1 MEVFVPYKMKIGT
14 RLKNQVQEESTI
26 IFNEKFIDKYLTKNV
41 GEKVNVSAHNL
52 QLMNYMDPN
61 CKYENGIDCID
72 RQSIGTIT
80 FVGKL
85 GVTIET
91 TEKIAEAIK
100 KDQMQI
106 AILNY
111 YNTVDPNSIIKVEIS
126 LYWHDAD
133 KDKTFIL

>member
-14 RLKNQVQEESTI
+14 RLKNQVQEESTV
-26 IFNEKFIDKYLTKNV
+26 IFDEKFIDKYLTKNI
-41 GEKVNVSAHNL
+41 GEEVKVSAHNL

-106 AILNY
+106 VILNY

>member
-1 MEVFVPYKMKIGT
+1 MEVFIPYKIKIGI
-14 RLKNQVQEESTI
+14 RFKNQVQEESTV
-26 IFNEKFIDKYLTKNV
+26 IFDEKFIDKYLTKNI
-41 GEKVNVSAHNL
+41 GEEVKVSAHNL

-61 CKYENGIDCID
+61 CKYENGIGFID

>member
-1 MEVFVPYKMKIGT
+1 MK
-14 RLKNQVQEESTI
+14 
-26 IFNEKFIDKYLTKNV
+26 
-41 GEKVNVSAHNL
+41 
-52 QLMNYMDPN
+52 YMDPN
-61 CKYENGIDCID
+61 CKYENGLGCID
-72 RQSIGTIT
+72 SQSIGTIT

-106 AILNY
+106 TILNY

-133 KDKTFIL
+133 KNKTFIL

>member
-14 RLKNQVQEESTI
+14 HLTDPVREESPV
-26 IFNEKFIDKYLTKNV
+26 IFDEKFIDKYLTKNI
-41 GEKVNVSAHNL
+41 GEEVKVTAHNL

-61 CKYENGIDCID
+61 CKYENGFYCID

-111 YNTVDPNSIIKVEIS
+111 YNTIDPNSIIKAEIF

-133 KDKTFIL
+133 KDKTFIV